1 MPYRGRGIRQM
12 KRKIYQ
18 FISSA
23 LTACMLLSNL
33 GTMAVNAAPKTVAVE
48 TVAEEEADS
57 SSENESVSA
66 DEGSVFG
73 DKTASG
79 NESAE
84 PVEDEDVDGEGEWDW
99 LNNVY
104 VSYQYSF
111 AGYSRAR
118 YDVYINAED
127 KPDSARFVLFAT
139 KDSSVTWLTEDTTL
153 DAVPAGAVSR
163 TGPLPIACAGTIWDR
178 CSRR

>member
-1 MPYRGRGIRQM
+1 M

-23 LTACMLLSNL
+23 LTACMLLSDL
-33 GTMAVNAAPKTVAVE
+33 WTMAVNAAPKTVAVE
-48 TVAEEEADS
+48 TVADEEADS

-84 PVEDEDVDGEGEWDW
+84 PVEDEDVAGEGEWDW
-99 LNNVY
+99 LNNVN

-118 YDVYINAED
+118 YDVYINAD
-127 KPDSARFVLFAT
+127 LNKPDSARFVLFEGS
-139 KDSSVTWLTEDTTL
+139 KRQEGKQPSVHGNRGR
-153 DAVPAGAVSR
+153 V
-163 TGPLPIACAGTIWDR
+163 
-178 CSRR
+178 